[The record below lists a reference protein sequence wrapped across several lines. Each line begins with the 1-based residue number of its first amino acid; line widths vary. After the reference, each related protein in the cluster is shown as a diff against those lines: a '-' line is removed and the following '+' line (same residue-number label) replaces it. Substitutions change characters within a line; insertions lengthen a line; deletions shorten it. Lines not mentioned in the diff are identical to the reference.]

1 MQRLKQ
7 NNSGAAL
14 PLGENEILSAST
26 TQTIAGE
33 GWCHVRMRLTVDGEA
48 ERSVHVYDDQA
59 HTFFCHDSI
68 VVPPAVVAELSTAV
82 RAAVLERESVPTR
95 EDDSQALYRT
105 LVFRDGDALPKA
117 LAVEYQHDTPV
128 GPAAAFEHAWRLFAG
143 LFPSTRSGRQAIPGL
158 AW

>member
-33 GWCHVRMRLTVDGEA
+33 G
-48 ERSVHVYDDQA
+48 
-59 HTFFCHDSI
+59 F
-68 VVPPAVVAELSTAV
+68 PPAVVAELSTAV